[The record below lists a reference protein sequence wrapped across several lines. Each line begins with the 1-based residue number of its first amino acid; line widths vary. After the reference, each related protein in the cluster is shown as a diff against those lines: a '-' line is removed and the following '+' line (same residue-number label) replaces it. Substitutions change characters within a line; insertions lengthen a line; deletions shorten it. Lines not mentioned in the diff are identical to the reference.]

1 MNKYTEISMS
11 DAMKKAT
18 QEGGGIF
25 MIVPVTLDTTVRQFQ
40 EAEGFVIPEMEAKP
54 KENPAK
60 KVIDHGKIV
69 ALYTANPPRTVSWIA
84 DEIGCS
90 VQTVINHLKKEGI
103 YKGEES

>member
-1 MNKYTEISMS
+1 
-11 DAMKKAT
+11 
-18 QEGGGIF
+18 
-25 MIVPVTLDTTVRQFQ
+25 MIVPVTPDTTVRQFQ
-40 EAEGFVIPEMEAKP
+40 QAAGFVVPESETKS
-54 KENPAK
+54 KESPQK

-84 DEIGCS
+84 DKIGCS

>member
-1 MNKYTEISMS
+1 
-11 DAMKKAT
+11 
-18 QEGGGIF
+18 

>member
-1 MNKYTEISMS
+1 MMNKYVEISMS
-11 DAMKKAT
+11 DAMKKA
-18 QEGGGIF
+18 EGGGVF
-25 MIVPVTLDTTVRQFQ
+25 MIVPVTPDTTVRQFQ
-40 EAEGFVIPEMEAKP
+40 QAAGFVVQEQEAKP
-54 KENPAK
+54 KENPQK